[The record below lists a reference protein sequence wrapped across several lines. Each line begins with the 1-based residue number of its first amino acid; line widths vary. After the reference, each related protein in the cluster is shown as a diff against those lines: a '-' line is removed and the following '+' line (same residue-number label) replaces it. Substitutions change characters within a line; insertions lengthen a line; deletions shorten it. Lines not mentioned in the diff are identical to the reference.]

1 LLAAAGHA
9 RDLLKENFSFT
20 RNSEAMNK
28 MLERLKP
35 ILPQKLFRSETRAKP
50 GQGAEQNHSEIIEE
64 LFEIADELD
73 VVMTAF
79 MSPEFKESESLGL
92 YLILRRQTNRI
103 RFLGTDMCAW
113 G

>member
-1 LLAAAGHA
+1 MLNRWVQILLQNLSGPEPS
-9 RDLLKENFSFT
+9 KET
-20 RNSEAMNK
+20 
-28 MLERLKP
+28 P
-35 ILPQKLFRSETRAKP
+35 AKP
-50 GQGAEQNHSEIIEE
+50 GQGAGQNQPEMIEE

-103 RFLGTDMCAW
+103 RLLGTEMCDW

>member
-1 LLAAAGHA
+1 MLQQ
-9 RDLLKENFSFT
+9 LKS
-20 RNSEAMNK
+20 S
-28 MLERLKP
+28 
-35 ILPQKLFRSETRAKP
+35 IIQKLSGPEPSKEAPAKP
-50 GQGAEQNHSEIIEE
+50 GQGAGQNQPEMIEE

-103 RFLGTDMCAW
+103 RLLGTEMCAW
-113 G
+113 R

>member
-1 LLAAAGHA
+1 
-9 RDLLKENFSFT
+9 
-20 RNSEAMNK
+20 
-28 MLERLKP
+28 MLQRLKSMIGQQFSATTP
-35 ILPQKLFRSETRAKP
+35 PTEPPAKP
-50 GQGAEQNHSEIIEE
+50 GQGAGQNQPEMIEE

-103 RFLGTDMCAW
+103 RLLGTEMCAW

>member
-1 LLAAAGHA
+1 MLNRWVQILLQN
-9 RDLLKENFSFT
+9 LSKSEPSKET
-20 RNSEAMNK
+20 PA
-28 MLERLKP
+28 
-35 ILPQKLFRSETRAKP
+35 QP
-50 GQGAEQNHSEIIEE
+50 GQGAVQNQPEMIEE

-103 RFLGTDMCAW
+103 RLLGTEMCAW